1 MNHHLSKILST
12 EVAVPR
18 DLQVDDCIVVE
29 EDGEADDGLATSSEL
44 NKSETPYAI
53 NAGHNKSPSE
63 KDPDGDTVNDTLSN
77 INNAGH
83 SVAPSF
89 EDKKGNNVS
98 DVPSGTFRGLLLGLT
113 LVSLL
118 AQTCLIY
125 WLCTNE
131 VDFLPRVDLEEVACQ
146 GFVLCLFLGE
156 QLQDVRQHLDQ
167 FLHSL

>member
-1 MNHHLSKILST
+1 MLGMAWPLFIQHWKAVDVTPVSGSGSGCFSFNVVIVLKDLVLDIEGCCHH

-53 NAGHNKSPSE
+53 NAGHNKRPSE

-118 AQTCLIY
+118 AQTCLI
-125 WLCTNE
+125 
-131 VDFLPRVDLEEVACQ
+131 DLL
-146 GFVLCLFLGE
+146 VLY
-156 QLQDVRQHLDQ
+156 
-167 FLHSL
+167 